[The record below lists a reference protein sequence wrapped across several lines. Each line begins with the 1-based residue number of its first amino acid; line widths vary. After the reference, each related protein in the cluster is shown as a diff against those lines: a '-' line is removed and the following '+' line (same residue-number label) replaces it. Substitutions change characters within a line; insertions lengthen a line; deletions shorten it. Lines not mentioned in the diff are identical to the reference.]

1 MKRTLPLRGS
11 RQEIRA
17 SSYVHLGMLLTR
29 VQHTWHIY
37 CHGSSHQDHGLDHS
51 PLYIR
56 VFHLAHRPE
65 SHCTHPKEEG
75 KEMTHR
81 GLQYHA
87 QPMLVPEKE
96 LCGSVSLAFKYRTVQ
111 FLICLFE
118 KSARTQ
124 VDHCPCSQPVR
135 NVLGAK
141 GKEDLKTESTESLGG
156 GLAAS
161 GTKP

>member
-1 MKRTLPLRGS
+1 
-11 RQEIRA
+11 
-17 SSYVHLGMLLTR
+17 MLLTR
-29 VQHTWHIY
+29 AQHTWHIY

-65 SHCTHPKEEG
+65 SHCTHPKVEG
-75 KEMTHR
+75 KEMTQI

-87 QPMLVPEKE
+87 QRMLVPEKE
-96 LCGSVSLAFKYRTVQ
+96 LCESVSLVFKYRTAQ
-111 FLICLFE
+111 FLICLFK

-141 GKEDLKTESTESLGG
+141 GKEDLKTESTESRGG
-156 GLAAS
+156 GWQLQRPNCENKNRHS
-161 GTKP
+161 TRKLNVICMVLSIFL